1 MKMSYQNN
9 IFNKDFNSF
18 NAFVADFNSFGD
30 FNPNKTG
37 LFEGSFF

>member
-9 IFNKDFNSF
+9 IFNKDFNKF